1 MFKVNG
7 KDTKTTPLEAT
18 SFTSCSSV
26 SIVNFGYA
34 IVGWAIISFP
44 LWVML
49 FENFKISSV
58 MIRKCFLSPKL
69 KVHSWIKSVPI
80 KMAVF
85 YTENVNCI
93 MRKNISPLNNNLMI
107 VSSLG
112 HNLVL
117 FKLPKNIFFKQN
129 SLNFLNL
136 NIVTVK
142 IIQHSNATIRKDTK
156 IVFLK
161 LPLKYFWEH
170 F

>member
-1 MFKVNG
+1 
-7 KDTKTTPLEAT
+7 
-18 SFTSCSSV
+18 
-26 SIVNFGYA
+26 
-34 IVGWAIISFP
+34 
-44 LWVML
+44 
-49 FENFKISSV
+49 
-58 MIRKCFLSPKL
+58 
-69 KVHSWIKSVPI
+69 
-80 KMAVF
+80 MAVF

-129 SLNFLNL
+129 SLNS
-136 NIVTVK
+136 VK